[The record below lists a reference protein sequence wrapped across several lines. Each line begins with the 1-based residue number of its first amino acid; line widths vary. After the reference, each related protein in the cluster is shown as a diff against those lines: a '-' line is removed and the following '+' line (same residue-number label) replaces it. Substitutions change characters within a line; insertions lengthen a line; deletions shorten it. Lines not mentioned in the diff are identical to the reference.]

1 MAMNK
6 QEFLARLR
14 EGLGGLPQND
24 VEERLAFYDEMI
36 EDRMEEGLSE
46 CEAVASIGSVDEIIS
61 QIVADVPLS
70 KIVKEKIKPARQL
83 KVWEILLLVLGS
95 PIWLSLVIAAVAVIV
110 SLYASL
116 WAVVISLWAV
126 FASLAASFVGCLLA
140 CFVFLAGGN
149 ATAGV
154 ATLAAGLVC
163 AGLSIFAFYGC
174 FGITRGIGICTKNIA
189 IWVKKR
195 FVK

>member
-1 MAMNK
+1 MSK
-6 QEFLARLR
+6 QEFLDQLRARLS
-14 EGLGGLPQND
+14 GLPRQD
-24 VEERLAFYDEMI
+24 VIERLNFYSEMI
-36 EDRMEEGLSE
+36 DDRMEEGLSE

-61 QIVADVPLS
+61 QIVADMPLS

-83 KVWEILLLVLGS
+83 KVWEILLLVLAS
-95 PIWLSLVIAAVAVIV
+95 PIWLSPAIAAVAVIV

-140 CFVFLAGGN
+140 FFIFLAGGN
-149 ATAGV
+149 ATTGV
-154 ATLAAGLVC
+154 AILAAGLVC